1 MADKKLDLS
10 IISPGNKSDRQM
22 PTTADMVILRLTSG
36 DLGIL
41 PGRMPCS
48 MVLGEGVL
56 RILNDGSETRMN
68 ISGGVASVSQDV
80 VTVMTE
86 SIEWL
91 ED

>member
-1 MADKKLDLS
+1 MADKKIALK
-10 IISPGNKSDRQM
+10 IISPGQAVDTRM
-22 PTTADMVILRLTSG
+22 PKTADMVIMHCTTG

-56 RILNDGSETRMN
+56 RILNEGKENRMN
-68 ISGGVASVSQDV
+68 ISGGVASVSHDV